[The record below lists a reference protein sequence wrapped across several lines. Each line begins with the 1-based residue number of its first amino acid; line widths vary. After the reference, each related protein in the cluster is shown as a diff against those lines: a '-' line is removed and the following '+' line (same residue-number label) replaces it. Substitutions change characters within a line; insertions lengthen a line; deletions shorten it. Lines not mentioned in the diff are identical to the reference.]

1 MGPLKQSTVNTRY
14 FVDPNGKAV
23 LLVGSH
29 TWDNLQ
35 DTALVSP
42 PAAFD
47 FNGYLSFLKAHNH
60 NFIRLW
66 KKELPTYCGWG
77 GGGTWYMSPWPYPRT
92 GPGVASD
99 GQPQFDLTQFNQ
111 AYFDRLRARVQAARA
126 QGMYVGVMLF
136 DGYGLMNYRC
146 SNDGYPF
153 SAGNNS
159 NGIADGGGN
168 SSQTMG
174 NAAITAIQDSYVKKV
189 IDTVNDLDNV
199 VYEILDEGD
208 PGTESWQAHI
218 VNTVKTYEGGKPIQ
232 HAVGVTAVLYDDP
245 WLYTTGAEWTSP
257 LAHISPTNNQGKVS
271 INDTDHSYNW
281 SAMLADGA
289 GPQRA
294 WVWENFTS
302 GAMTIF
308 MDPYLISGVQAG
320 RNNPS
325 NCANGVCSGPVDPQ
339 WEQVRNNMGYTLS
352 YANRMDLV
360 KMTPQGSLSS
370 TGYCLAQTP
379 STGAEYLVYAPSGGT
394 FTVNLTAMGT
404 SRSLNVEWF
413 NPSTGTTAPAGAV
426 TAGASRSFTAPFSG
440 DAVLYL
446 VDSAGHN

>member
-1 MGPLKQSTVNTRY
+1 M
-14 FVDPNGKAV
+14 A
-23 LLVGSH
+23 
-29 TWDNLQ
+29 
-35 DTALVSP
+35 
-42 PAAFD
+42 
-47 FNGYLSFLKAHNH
+47 
-60 NFIRLW
+60 
-66 KKELPTYCGWG
+66 
-77 GGGTWYMSPWPYPRT
+77 
-92 GPGVASD
+92 
-99 GQPQFDLTQFNQ
+99 
-111 AYFDRLRARVQAARA
+111 
-126 QGMYVGVMLF
+126 
-136 DGYGLMNYRC
+136 
-146 SNDGYPF
+146 
-153 SAGNNS
+153 
-159 NGIADGGGN
+159 
-168 SSQTMG
+168 

-218 VNTVKTYEGGKPIQ
+218 VNTVKTYEGGKPLQ

-245 WLYTTGAEWTSP
+245 WLYTTGAEWISP

-281 SAMLADGA
+281 STMLADGA

-302 GAMTIF
+302 GAMTVF

-339 WEQVRNNMGYTLS
+339 WEQVRYNMGYTLS

-379 STGAEYLVYAPSGGT
+379 SLGAEYLVYAPSGGT
-394 FTVNLTAMGT
+394 FTVDLTAMGT

-413 NPSTGTTAPAGAV
+413 NPSTGTSAPAGAV